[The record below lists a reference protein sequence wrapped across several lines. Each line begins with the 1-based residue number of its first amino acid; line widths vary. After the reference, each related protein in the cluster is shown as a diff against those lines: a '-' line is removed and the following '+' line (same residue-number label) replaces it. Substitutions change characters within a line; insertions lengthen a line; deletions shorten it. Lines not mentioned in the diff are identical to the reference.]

1 MMKRVLILLIVQ
13 ILLIPAIVFAN
24 RQEIVRE
31 STVLFK
37 LNPDATPAELK
48 KFNALV
54 NPSTLLEIEEIGGI
68 AFVAKIRDIKG
79 FEKAFSLQLK
89 STGAVKFAEPDVSV
103 PHAVIPVALH
113 IG

>member
-48 KFNALV
+48 KFNLAINIL
-54 NPSTLLEIEEIGGI
+54 
-68 AFVAKIRDIKG
+68 
-79 FEKAFSLQLK
+79 
-89 STGAVKFAEPDVSV
+89 
-103 PHAVIPVALH
+103 
-113 IG
+113 